1 MWNGK
6 CGIIYGKCVNTHYWG
21 LHGWKK
27 KRNFALE
34 LEFEYKITASIRK
47 KRLWQQRNSNQLTDF
62 IGL

>member
-34 LEFEYKITASIRK
+34 LMNPSTK
-47 KRLWQQRNSNQLTDF
+47 NGSNHNVHDYGNRGIQTD
-62 IGL
+62 

>member
-34 LEFEYKITASIRK
+34 LNSST
-47 KRLWQQRNSNQLTDF
+47 KRLQLEQYDYGNRGIQTN
-62 IGL
+62 